1 MPHKHKNFVS
11 RLKIGTLK
19 TIYFRMSHFFK
30 EWKKLITEK
39 SDPRDIDLSSF
50 EVKDTLTPDVWE
62 DDDFIKSEVKKNLKT
77 IAEDFLDGLDIKKS
91 LIDDI
96 IITGSGANYNWSRFS
111 DVDLHILLDFSK
123 IDENTDLVKKMF
135 DKAKI
140 DWNRTHD
147 INIGKHQVEIY
158 AQDTNEP
165 HVSTGVYSVLD
176 DKWVIK
182 PNKFQVT
189 LQKDDIKKKA
199 AQLMEEIDEIEK
211 EAVSSPGKTYDSIIS
226 LKKKI
231 QKMRRCGLEKGGE
244 FSVENLAFKVLRR
257 NGYLQKLSD
266 MKLAAYD
273 SLLSLEELEKDD

>member
-1 MPHKHKNFVS
+1 
-11 RLKIGTLK
+11 
-19 TIYFRMSHFFK
+19 MSHFFK

-39 SDPRDIDLSSF
+39 LDPRDIDLSSF

-123 IDENTDLVKKMF
+123 IDENIDLVKKMF

-211 EAVSSPGKTYDSIIS
+211 EAASSPGKTYDSIIS

>member
-1 MPHKHKNFVS
+1 
-11 RLKIGTLK
+11 
-19 TIYFRMSHFFK
+19 MSHFFK